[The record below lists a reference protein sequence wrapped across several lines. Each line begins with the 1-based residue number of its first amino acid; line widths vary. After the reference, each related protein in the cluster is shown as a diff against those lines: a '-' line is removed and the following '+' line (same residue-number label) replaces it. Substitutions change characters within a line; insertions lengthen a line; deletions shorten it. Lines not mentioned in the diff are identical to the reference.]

1 MPRHASIAVFAPSPL
16 LTITVEPGPSAPTV
30 HLHAGGQGFWV
41 SRLAAALGAHV
52 TLCCALGG
60 ETGSV
65 LRCLIGDE
73 PLTLLAVATAKANGA
88 YIHDRRSG
96 ERVELVS
103 VAGEHLDRHTADELY
118 GVALT
123 AGLDADLT
131 LVTGCRPS
139 DLVDADLYRR
149 LVADLRANGC
159 RVMADLTGPP
169 LHAVLKAGI
178 DVLRLSE
185 QELVWEGYSPTES
198 FADILAGARRL
209 HEEGARDV
217 VVSRAAAPAI
227 WISDGAPARCETGL
241 SGPAFETLDA
251 SGTGDSMF
259 AATAAGLARGMEML
273 EALRLGMAA
282 GALNATRRG
291 LGSGTREEIERLAR
305 HVDSFP
311 LAAGADA
318 RD

>member
-1 MPRHASIAVFAPSPL
+1 MSQPPSIAVFAPSPL
-16 LTITVEPGPSAPTV
+16 LTITVEPGPAV

-41 SRLAAALGAHV
+41 GRLAAALGAQV

-65 LRCLIGDE
+65 LRCLIEAE
-73 PLTLLAVATAKANGA
+73 PITLLAVATAKANGA

-96 ERVELVS
+96 GRVELVD
-103 VAGEHLDRHTADELY
+103 VAPEPLDRHAVDELF

-123 AGLDADLT
+123 AGLDAGLT
-131 LVTGCRPS
+131 LVTGCRPA
-139 DLVDADLYRR
+139 DLVDADVYRR
-149 LVADLRANGC
+149 LVADLRTNG
-159 RVMADLTGPP
+159 RWVMADLTGPP
-169 LHAVLKAGI
+169 LHAVLAAGV

-185 QELVWEGYSPTES
+185 QELVWEGYSATES
-198 FADILAGARRL
+198 YEDILAGARRM
-209 HEEGARDV
+209 HEEGANNV
-217 VVSRAAAPAI
+217 VVSRGAEPAI
-227 WISDGAPARCETGL
+227 WIADGPTAGELGL
-241 SGPAFETLDA
+241 TGPAFETLDA

-273 EALRLGMAA
+273 DALRLGMAA

-291 LGSGTREEIERLAR
+291 LGSGTRAEIERLAR

-311 LAAGADA
+311 LGE
-318 RD
+318 RSG